1 MSLTHLYMLVVLVQ
15 MCFGEGLSDNRK
27 TYCVVFLL
35 QNKLAT
41 KLITKTFVNN
51 KGSITNITLSISL
64 YIKIY
69 LKKLYVFGRKT
80 FPVAVI

>member
-1 MSLTHLYMLVVLVQ
+1 MLVVLVQ

-35 QNKLAT
+35 QNKLAI
-41 KLITKTFVNN
+41 KLITKAFVNN

-69 LKKLYVFGRKT
+69 LKKKLYVFGRKT
-80 FPVAVI
+80 LLVAVI